1 MVRRYL
7 YSLRADD
14 RADCGYLYEL
24 DLHTR
29 TVRYSYYNNRG
40 YMSNLIHLR
49 HYGEGT
55 PYREMYDCNYVVCT
69 SKRQLTKAQKHIQLD
84 RHFSTRTLNEDH

>member
-1 MVRRYL
+1 MVKRYL

-14 RADCGYLYEL
+14 YVDYGYLYEL

-40 YMSNLIHLR
+40 YMSNLTYLR
-49 HYGEGT
+49 QYVEDAL
-55 PYREMYDCNYVVCT
+55 YREMYDSNYVICT
-69 SKRQLTKAQKHIQLD
+69 SKRQLTKAEKHAQLD
-84 RHFSTRTLNEDH
+84 RYFSTRTLNENH